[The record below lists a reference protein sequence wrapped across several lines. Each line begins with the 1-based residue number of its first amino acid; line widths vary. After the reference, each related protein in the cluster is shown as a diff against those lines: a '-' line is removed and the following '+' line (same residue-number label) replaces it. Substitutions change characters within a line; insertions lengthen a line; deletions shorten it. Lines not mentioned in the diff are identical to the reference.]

1 MSNIDN
7 KKRICPAC
15 RIHNQLPTITEMN
28 QLNETADIANAAEKK
43 QFSKITQMKRTDFIK
58 PRLIKKIP
66 LGAWQP
72 IPITNEDA
80 NNQKADIMLTKPQL
94 LSVINSLIP
103 LLNDLER
110 SRFRGLAN
118 KFREDLMNILR
129 SELNNIIIEF

>member
-1 MSNIDN
+1 M
-7 KKRICPAC
+7 
-15 RIHNQLPTITEMN
+15 
-28 QLNETADIANAAEKK
+28 K
-43 QFSKITQMKRTDFIK
+43 QFSKIAQMKRTDFIK
-58 PRLIKKIP
+58 TRLIKKIP

-80 NNQKADIMLTKPQL
+80 NNQKAENMLTKLQL

-118 KFREDLMNILR
+118 KSREDLMNILQEVR
-129 SELNNIIIEF
+129 SELNNKNIEF